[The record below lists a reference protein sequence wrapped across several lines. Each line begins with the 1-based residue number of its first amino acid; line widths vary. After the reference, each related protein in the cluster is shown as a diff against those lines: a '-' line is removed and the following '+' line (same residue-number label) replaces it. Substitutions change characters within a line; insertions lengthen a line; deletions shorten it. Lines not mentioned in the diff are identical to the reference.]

1 MTQHVNGVVS
11 HEPPVPPIA
20 TALTETQQQN
30 PISAARMQQI
40 REQMAEPFD
49 PGEIKWRVTAT
60 STQQT
65 KKGTVKRG
73 QLVAYA
79 DQRAYTDRL
88 NDAFGEWGWTRTYAV
103 QVAQNFERVTRQG
116 PKSEKQSTICAKVVV
131 VSTVTIHGLGSHT
144 GVGEEWADDENSAT
158 RAEAQ
163 AFKRA
168 CACFGL
174 GRYLYDLDKVWED
187 LDQHGRP
194 ARIPNLPDWAAPGF
208 CKRQS
213 QAPAAKTGGPRQPRS
228 GLVREETL
236 ARVKQ
241 LCETVGFGLAKFALQ
256 KYGGT
261 TEPERV
267 GFSKL
272 TTVLDK
278 LTDMAKGIERLRT
291 AGNEIGEVRYAA
303 ICRELNLASESIDD
317 IPDRQTL
324 QQLVQ
329 KVEAEAGS
337 TPAQSSQSTG
347 SQTSIEDAR
356 GRLLQVARNVA
367 DGSGR
372 RLADVIADAS
382 SGTLSLDRLKS
393 LTDSDVP
400 VVENAIL
407 QLTQRTTN

>member
-1 MTQHVNGVVS
+1 MQHV
-11 HEPPVPPIA
+11 
-20 TALTETQQQN
+20 
-30 PISAARMQQI
+30 

-65 KKGTVKRG
+65 RNGTVKRG

-88 NDAFGEWGWTRTYAV
+88 NDVFGEWGWTRTYVV

-116 PKSEKQSTICAKVVV
+116 TKNEKQSTICAKVVV

-187 LDQHGRP
+187 LDQYGRP
-194 ARIPNLPDWAAPGF
+194 ARTPNLPDWAVPGHAKPKPAPRDRGV
-208 CKRQS
+208 
-213 QAPAAKTGGPRQPRS
+213 AQPRS
-228 GLVREETL
+228 GLIRTEVL
-236 ARVKQ
+236 AQVKQ
-241 LCETVGFGLAKFALQ
+241 LAATVGFSLAKFTLQ
-256 KYGGT
+256 KFGGSA
-261 TEPERV
+261 EPEKI
-267 GFSKL
+267 GFAKL

-278 LTDMAKGIERLRT
+278 LTDVAKGIERLRT
-291 AGNEIGEVRYAA
+291 AVNAIGDARYAA
-303 ICRELNLASESIDD
+303 ICRELNLVSESIDD
-317 IPDRQTL
+317 IPDRHTL

-329 KVEAEAGS
+329 KVEAETDGTPAAPAATGS
-337 TPAQSSQSTG
+337 TR
-347 SQTSIEDAR
+347 SIEDAR
-356 GRLLQVARNVA
+356 GSLLLAARKTANA
-367 DGSGR
+367 TGR
-372 RLADVIADAS
+372 RLAEVISEAS
-382 SGTLSLDRLKS
+382 AGKITLDGLKS
-393 LTDSDVP
+393 LSDAEGST
-400 VVENAIL
+400 VESTI
-407 QLTQRTTN
+407 QRLNQQTTN